1 LKKRKRQNKTKEKRI
16 GKKNKENKKES
27 ELLFTRWLVLLT
39 I

>member
-16 GKKNKENKKES
+16 GKKIKENKKES